1 MIQHAHAWKIHIIT
15 VSPLPQCFMARGEVL
30 LRILGEHPTFGGDAP
45 HRQVWTPWQHEGNC
59 QRWTSDRGQ
68 QEKWQR
74 CSFSSSNDAEHS
86 RTSNIGTLCSIEHR
100 NELNILIQFFWCPF
114 GKRICHGFP
123 AALWLHLG
131 FCAVS
136 LPSKTKFRDR
146 ALAKRRCDGC
156 WRGKET
162 THFEGEYLRSQT
174 FFHSK
179 WSHPAS
185 IGWGIWRVQYDSTKH
200 NHFPMHPIIS
210 VKSCLLERHRHGC
223 RDCVR
228 RSEGRPLN
236 QNNGRVDC
244 FLIQSGIRC
253 SNTDIW
259 KPANVYFS
267 VIIDSFSWT

>member
-100 NELNILIQFFWCPF
+100 NELNILIPFFVGVHLGDLPWVS
-114 GKRICHGFP
+114 RST
-123 AALWLHLG
+123 WLHLG

-136 LPSKTKFRDR
+136 LPSKTKFR
-146 ALAKRRCDGC
+146 RCLG
-156 WRGKET
+156 ET
-162 THFEGEYLRSQT
+162 TLWWMEKGMETTYFEGEYLRSLT

-179 WSHPAS
+179 WSHPTS
-185 IGWGIWRVQYDSTKH
+185 NGWGIWRVQYDSTKL

-210 VKSCLLERHRHGC
+210 AKSCLLERHRHGC
-223 RDCVR
+223 SDCVR
-228 RSEGRPLN
+228 SSEASWYN
-236 QNNGRVDC
+236 QEHDAQLQIFENLLMYI
-244 FLIQSGIRC
+244 FLLS
-253 SNTDIW
+253 
-259 KPANVYFS
+259 
-267 VIIDSFSWT
+267 

>member
-45 HRQVWTPWQHEGNC
+45 HRQVWIPWQHEGNC

-68 QEKWQR
+68 QEKWPR

-86 RTSNIGTLCSIEHR
+86 RTSNIGTLCSIEHT
-100 NELNILIQFFWCPF
+100 NELNILIPFFGWCPL

-156 WRGKET
+156 WRKGWKPHIVRGNILGVRHSST
-162 THFEGEYLRSQT
+162 QNDHIPHPLGEVFGGFNMIQLN
-174 FFHSK
+174 
-179 WSHPAS
+179 S
-185 IGWGIWRVQYDSTKH
+185 IIFQ
-200 NHFPMHPIIS
+200 
-210 VKSCLLERHRHGC
+210 C
-223 RDCVR
+223 
-228 RSEGRPLN
+228 
-236 QNNGRVDC
+236 
-244 FLIQSGIRC
+244 IQSC
-253 SNTDIW
+253 Q
-259 KPANVYFS
+259 
-267 VIIDSFSWT
+267 